1 MIMLYKDYSNM
12 NAFKVCTLILI
23 LIFLT
28 SCSSMQHVSVT
39 QLQSN
44 IDRPLSIGDYV
55 SIKTRSGQSFEF
67 TITNITSDTLF
78 GENIFVDI
86 SDINT
91 IKRKE
96 FSLTKSVGLTA
107 GVWYGLAIVAMLC
120 CFVGG

>member
-1 MIMLYKDYSNM
+1 
-12 NAFKVCTLILI
+12 
-23 LIFLT
+23 
-28 SCSSMQHVSVT
+28 MQHVSVT

-55 SIKTRSGQSFEF
+55 SVKTRSGQSFEF
-67 TITNITSDTLF
+67 SITNITSDKLF

-86 SDINT
+86 SDIYS

-107 GVWYGLAIVAMLC
+107 GFWYGLAIVSLLC